1 MSRFYDPKDERDLAR
16 VEEILR
22 KGGIEFF
29 VTAAKPGSGFAGEIE
44 VAEEDIPKA
53 DELLGNK
60 PVPAFRATRAA
71 GRSVPQR

>member
-29 VTAAKPGSGFAGEIE
+29 VTAAKSGSGFAGEIE

-53 DELLGNK
+53 HELIGK
-60 PVPAFRATRAA
+60 PDTTFRATQVA
-71 GRSVPQR
+71 GRSAPQR